1 MNRTEKKIALNK
13 QINEF
18 ADDLKSK
25 AGDYKHLAKDALI
38 VGGIVLA
45 GYAISRLFTDEDEE
59 ESEEKQAVNV
69 STEPSI
75 FSSALKGVATSV
87 LLAVAKSKLTDI
99 LENYMERED
108 E

>member
-59 ESEEKQAVNV
+59 ESEERQAVNV
-69 STEPSI
+69 NTEPSI